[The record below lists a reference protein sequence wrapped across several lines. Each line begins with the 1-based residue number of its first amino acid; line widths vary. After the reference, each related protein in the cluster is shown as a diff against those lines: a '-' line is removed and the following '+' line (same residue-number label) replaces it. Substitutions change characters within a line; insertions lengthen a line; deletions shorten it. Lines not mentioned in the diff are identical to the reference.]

1 MVRYVTNS
9 FAAAVAAL
17 LQLCLALAAHA
28 QQPGV
33 VFVPTPHETVER
45 MLRLARVGPGDFV
58 IDLGSGDGRIPIA
71 AARSGARALGIELDP
86 ELIRKSEADARA
98 AGVASRVSFRREDLF
113 KTPLDQ
119 ATVIT
124 LYLLPE
130 MNVRLR
136 PRLLALRPGTR
147 IVAHQFDIGDWKP
160 DLVDDEGGRIFL
172 WIVPASVGGRWLVRH
187 GEQSFMLELQQRYQE
202 LSGAAMADGER
213 RPLREATLRGS
224 DIDFVIDVGGRATR
238 FRGTVTGNT
247 MQPREGSFGFEPVAT
262 GWSAN
267 RQ

>member
-1 MVRYVTNS
+1 M
-9 FAAAVAAL
+9 AAVAVL
-17 LQLCLALAAHA
+17 LQADLALGAQA

-45 MLRLARVGPGDFV
+45 MLRIARVGAGDFV

-71 AARSGARALGIELDP
+71 AARSGARALGIELDA
-86 ELIRKSEADARA
+86 ELIRKSESDARA
-98 AGVASRVSFRREDLF
+98 AGVATRVSFRREDLF
-113 KTPLDQ
+113 RTPLDA
-119 ATVIT
+119 ATVVT

-147 IVAHQFDIGDWKP
+147 VVAHQFGMGDWKP
-160 DLVDDEGGRIFL
+160 DMIDEDGGRIFL

-187 GEQSFMLELQQRYQE
+187 GERSFVLDLQQRYQE
-202 LSGAAMADGER
+202 LAGTVTSGGER
-213 RPLREATLRGS
+213 RPLREASLRG
-224 DIDFVIDVGGRATR
+224 DEIEFVFDLAERPTR
-238 FRGTVTGNT
+238 FRGKISGKT
-247 MQPREGSFGFEPVAT
+247 MQARDSGFLFDAAN
-262 GWSAN
+262 GWSAT